1 MAFMAAAAPWISA
14 TGTALGVI
22 QQVQAANYQAAVAKA
37 GAETAEENARRET
50 LAANRDMMARD
61 QEAGA
66 AIAELQAGMDASGI
80 RSGNGTMLLRRRGV
94 EELAAR
100 DRENLAEK
108 RDTNIRNRQ
117 REAAGLLA
125 EASAYKSGAF
135 LSALGGLASIPG
147 SYLSTATT
155 VNDYTRS
162 LLRSSKPSISGV

>member
-1 MAFMAAAAPWISA
+1 MAFMVAAAPWIA
-14 TGTALGVI
+14 AAGTTLGVI
-22 QQVQAANYQAAVAKA
+22 QQVQAARYQSALATA
-37 GAETAEENARRET
+37 GAANAEENARRET
-50 LAANRDMMARD
+50 LAANKDMMARD

-80 RSGNGTMLLRRRGV
+80 RSGNGTMLLRRRSV

-108 RDTNIRNRQ
+108 RDTNIRNRMQ
-117 REAAGLLA
+117 EAAGLRS

-147 SYLSTATT
+147 SYLSTATA
-155 VNDYTRS
+155 VNDYQRS
-162 LLRSSKPSISGV
+162 LLRSSRSSISGV